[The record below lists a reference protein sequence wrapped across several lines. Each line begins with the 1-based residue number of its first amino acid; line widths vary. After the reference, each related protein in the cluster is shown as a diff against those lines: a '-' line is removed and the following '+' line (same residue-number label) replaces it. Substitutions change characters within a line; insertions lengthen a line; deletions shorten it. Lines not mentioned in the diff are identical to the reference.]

1 MKRIQKGPVRG
12 ISFKLQEEE
21 RERKDV
27 SVHEHASERAAAG
40 ERERKSSEKSC
51 MDSFETG
58 GIQGSVV
65 MQTPL
70 FQPHPR
76 RPPAAAGDHPR
87 KNSND

>member
-27 SVHEHASERAAAG
+27 SVHEHASERQRASASG
-40 ERERKSSEKSC
+40 ESSEKSC